1 MANHFQFY
9 SLDIK
14 SRFRYIFVLPYST
27 PMKNFIF
34 LLFTSLIFSISAL
47 ASNSNADVILG
58 EWLSQE
64 KDGKISIFKQGD
76 KYYGKIS
83 WGKTPGKKDTN
94 NPDTKLKNRDL
105 IGLVILHDFKVTG
118 SSWEDG
124 KIYDPKNGKTYDCKM
139 TILNQNQ
146 VNLRGYV
153 LGMPFLGRNSSWTL
167 AE

>member
-1 MANHFQFY
+1 
-9 SLDIK
+9 
-14 SRFRYIFVLPYST
+14 
-27 PMKNFIF
+27 MKNIA
-34 LLFTSLIFSISAL
+34 LLFITSLLISNMSL

-105 IGLVILHDFKVTG
+105 LGLVILQDFKFTG
-118 SSWEDG
+118 STWEEG
-124 KIYDPKNGKTYDCKM
+124 KIYDPKSGKTYDC
-139 TILNQNQ
+139 ILKVKDNNKI
-146 VNLRGYV
+146 LEIRGYV
-153 LGMPFLGRNSSWTL
+153 GVPMFGRTATWTRP
-167 AE
+167 